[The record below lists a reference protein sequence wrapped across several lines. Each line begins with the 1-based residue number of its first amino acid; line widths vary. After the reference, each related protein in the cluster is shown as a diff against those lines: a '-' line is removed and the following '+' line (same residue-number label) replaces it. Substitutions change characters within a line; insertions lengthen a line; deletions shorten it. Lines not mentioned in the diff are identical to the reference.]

1 MPSDDL
7 TEAARMAAVAGGMGG
22 AARVLVALQGGG
34 KKWPLL
40 ALDFALGAVLG
51 IVAAGAAV
59 WWDPSLREMGYPVL
73 IVAAAAGAAG
83 AIGTRLLDLVVEI
96 VKRKLGG

>member
-1 MPSDDL
+1 MPGDDL

-34 KKWPLL
+34 KRWPLL
-40 ALDFALGAVLG
+40 ALDFGLGAVLG
-51 IVAAGAAV
+51 VVAAGMAV
-59 WWDPSLREMGYPVL
+59 WWDASLRDMGYPVL

-83 AIGTRLLDLVVEI
+83 AIGTRVLDIFVDA
-96 VKRKLGG
+96 VKRKLG

>member
-1 MPSDDL
+1 M
-7 TEAARMAAVAGGMGG
+7 
-22 AARVLVALQGGG
+22 
-34 KKWPLL
+34 
-40 ALDFALGAVLG
+40 LG
-51 IVAAGAAV
+51 IVAAGMAV

-83 AIGTRLLDLVVEI
+83 AIGTRILDLLVDS

>member
-1 MPSDDL
+1 MSDDL
-7 TEAARMAAVAGGMGG
+7 GEAARMAAIAGGMGG
-22 AARVLVALQGGG
+22 AARVLVAMQGGG
-34 KKWPLL
+34 RRLPLL
-40 ALDFALGAVLG
+40 ALDFGLGGMLG
-51 IVAAGAAV
+51 IVAAGMAV

-83 AIGTRLLDLVVEI
+83 AIGTRILDLLVDS